1 MMSKKLE
8 LTDIEIFYLKEA
20 VSDMIFKLHN
30 EKEIQKIMI
39 NISNKLQKLRT
50 F

>member
-1 MMSKKLE
+1 MNKKLE
-8 LTDIEIFYLKEA
+8 LTDTEIFYLKEA

-30 EKEIQKIMI
+30 EEDIQKIMI

-50 F
+50 N